1 MLQTSHPSAIEKL
14 NTLKRKVDDSGANKL
29 AKKSL
34 TQPSVTAVIGSG
46 RVTQFKV
53 DSLIIDFVVNDMQA
67 FSIVE
72 QPFFINL
79 VTGLQPGKVVMSRK
93 TLVG

>member
-1 MLQTSHPSAIEKL
+1 MLQTSHPSGIEKL
-14 NTLKRKVDDSGANKL
+14 NTLKRKVDDSGADKL

-53 DSLIIDFVVNDMQA
+53 DSLTIDFVINDMQA
-67 FSIVE
+67 FIQITKSADNKIS
-72 QPFFINL
+72 QQIHSL
-79 VTGLQPGKVVMSRK
+79 LC
-93 TLVG
+93 LH

>member
-1 MLQTSHPSAIEKL
+1 MLQTSHPSAIGQL
-14 NTLKRKVDDSGANKL
+14 NTLKRKADDSGGDKL

-34 TQPSVTAVIGSG
+34 TQPSVTAVISSG
-46 RVTQFKV
+46 HVSQSKV
-53 DSLIIDFVVNDMQA
+53 DGLIIDFVVNDMQS

-72 QPFFINL
+72 QPSFINL